1 MSCVLREIRQ
11 NWHKENVVQ
20 RFAGIAVLV
29 IGILLVVWG
38 ANASQSVSSEISK
51 FFTGAAT
58 NKAIYMIMGGA
69 LAVLVGAS
77 LAFTQRGKRA

>member
-1 MSCVLREIRQ
+1 M
-11 NWHKENVVQ
+11 Q

-29 IGILLVVWG
+29 VGIVLIVWG

-58 NKAIYMIMGGA
+58 NKSIYLIVGGTVA
-69 LAVLVGAS
+69 LIAGAS
-77 LAFTQRGKRA
+77 MAFSGRRRSA